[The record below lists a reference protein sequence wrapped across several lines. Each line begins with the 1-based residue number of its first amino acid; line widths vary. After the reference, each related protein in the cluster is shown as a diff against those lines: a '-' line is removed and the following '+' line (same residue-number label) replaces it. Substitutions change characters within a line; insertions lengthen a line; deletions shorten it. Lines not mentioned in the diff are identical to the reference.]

1 MQPIGCLS
9 SDLFRKNF
17 DSIWKDAQQEKVNAF
32 NVVKFT
38 KDYYVETLNCQ
49 YSKKGEQANF
59 TKLQN
64 SCIYKK
70 KITVYEEIQG
80 VAIKKTDSCSNPLLK
95 KNQTIEMLSPSM

>member
-17 DSIWKDAQQEKVNAF
+17 DSIWKDAQQAKVNAF

-70 KITVYEEIQG
+70 KITVYEEI
-80 VAIKKTDSCSNPLLK
+80 VVNNFCNKAASFILFYLRILYNMAEKF
-95 KNQTIEMLSPSM
+95 